1 VWGVFAC
8 MVLHPWCV
16 CAGVCACVCA
26 CVQVCGCAGVCVRG
40 CVCASVCVR
49 VCLCACECVVCKW
62 EAIHTQ
68 KVE

>member
-1 VWGVFAC
+1 
-8 MVLHPWCV
+8 
-16 CAGVCACVCA
+16 
-26 CVQVCGCAGVCVRG
+26 VQVCGCAGVCVRG